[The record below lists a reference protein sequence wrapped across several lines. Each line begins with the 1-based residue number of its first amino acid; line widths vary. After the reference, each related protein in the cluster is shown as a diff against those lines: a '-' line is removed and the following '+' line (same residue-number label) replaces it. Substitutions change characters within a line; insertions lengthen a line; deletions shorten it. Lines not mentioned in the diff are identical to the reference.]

1 MFLLLDVGLV
11 LCLLDQRLWLENMC
25 AGGVFSLLSQWLFLI
40 KGHVLKGLLVS
51 CLENLLSF
59 N

>member
-1 MFLLLDVGLV
+1 MDGGLV

-25 AGGVFSLLSQWLFLI
+25 AGGIFFVSQWLFLI

-51 CLENLLSF
+51 CLANLLSF